1 MVVRSQNKKYTT
13 TDMNLEI
20 VTKEYYPEFGDG
32 DKTIE
37 SKIYNS
43 VGLLLATYST
53 EEKAIKVLNMI
64 CKAYE
69 NYRGGNVYEHSIFNM
84 PSDEEVEV

>member
-1 MVVRSQNKKYTT
+1 MIIRSQDKEVIA
-13 TDMNLEI
+13 NLNNIDSICIEHN
-20 VTKEYYPEFGDG
+20 VCEFDVVCYNGLRD
-32 DKTIE
+32 
-37 SKIYNS
+37 SSLKIS
-43 VGLLLATYST
+43 AYST
-53 EEKAIKVLNMI
+53 EEKAIKVLDMI

>member
-1 MVVRSQNKKYTT
+1 MIIRSQDKKSIT
-13 TDMNLEI
+13 TDLNMEI
-20 VTKEYYPEFGDG
+20 YVDDKKSEYVIGNVMRGRYG
-32 DKTIE
+32 
-37 SKIYNS
+37 
-43 VGLLLATYST
+43 TYST
-53 EEKAIKVLNMI
+53 EEKAIKVLDMI